1 MIAQPSTTDAG
12 RVVGPD
18 VVLPGSEQLAPA
30 LFGLLALVAF
40 LAFVIALV
48 VRIVRGRRR
57 SEGDARRRP
66 IVVGALGVVTVALVA
81 LTVVNLP
88 PPFTSPEFPPIGR
101 LFPDEAFF
109 YRPVDDLPAAEDS
122 ARTIAAMGPAE
133 IVAGFG
139 GQPHDGVVW
148 GIPFNLAD
156 DATPRERVD
165 IRTYPDTSYLGEYP
179 ITEPAYIESMP
190 SYGVDN
196 HYVALDRESRR
207 MWELFAT
214 TVWFGRWGASSGALW
229 DLDDLTFPR
238 WSTTAAQLPL
248 LPGVLSYDEIER
260 GRVDH
265 VVHATTTN
273 ISSTGVVW
281 PARATDGRN
290 DDPAAVPMGAWLRLR
305 DDVDLDALDLGPQ
318 ARIIAEGLREYGL
331 VLSDSSANFALR
343 GTPDARWDRADL
355 DTLRALDVTD
365 LEVVD
370 VRGIVVSPDSMEARP
385 PA

>member
-1 MIAQPSTTDAG
+1 MNSD

-18 VVLPGSEQLAPA
+18 VVLPGSEQLAPVV
-30 LFGLLALVAF
+30 FGLLAL
-40 LAFVIALV
+40 LAFVVLAVGLT
-48 VRIVRGRRR
+48 VRFVRRR
-57 SEGDARRRP
+57 RRPEGERARRP
-66 IVVGALGVVTVALVA
+66 IVVGGAAVAVVGLVI

-101 LFPDEAFF
+101 LFPEESLF
-109 YRPVDDLPAAEDS
+109 YRPVADLPVAEDS
-122 ARTIAAMGPAE
+122 ERTIAAMGPAE

-139 GQPHDGVVW
+139 GRPHDGIVW

-156 DATPRERVD
+156 DDTPREDVE
-165 IRTYPDTSYLGEYP
+165 IRTYPDTSFIGEYP
-179 ITEPAYIESMP
+179 VTDPAYIESMP
-190 SYGVDN
+190 TYGVDN
-196 HYVALDRESRR
+196 HYVALDRGSRQ

-214 TVWFGRWGASSGALW
+214 SVWFGRWGASSGALW

-248 LPGVLSYDEIER
+248 LPGVLSYDQVEA
-260 GRVDH
+260 GRIDH
-265 VVHATTTN
+265 VVHATASN
-273 ISSTGVVW
+273 ISSSGVVW

-305 DDVDLDALDLGPQ
+305 DDVDLDGLDLGPQ
-318 ARIIAEGLREYGL
+318 ARVIAQGLRDYGM

-343 GTPDARWDRADL
+343 GTPDARWNRQDL
-355 DTLRALDVTD
+355 DTLRALTAAD

-370 VRGIVVSPDSMEARP
+370 VRGIIVSTDSMEVRP
-385 PA
+385 PG

>member
-1 MIAQPSTTDAG
+1 M
-12 RVVGPD
+12 VGPD
-18 VVLPGSEQLAPA
+18 VVLPGSEQLAPVV
-30 LFGLLALVAF
+30 FGLLAF
-40 LAFVIALV
+40 LAFVVFAVALV
-48 VRIVRGRRR
+48 VRIVRRRR
-57 SEGDARRRP
+57 RPEGEPGRRP
-66 IVVGALGVVTVALVA
+66 IVVGGAALAVVALVV

-109 YRPVDDLPAAEDS
+109 YRPVGDLPVAEGS
-122 ARTIAAMGPAE
+122 ERTIAAMGPAE

-156 DATPRERVD
+156 DGTPRESVE
-165 IRTYPDTSYLGEYP
+165 IRTYPDTSFIGEYP
-179 ITEPAYIESMP
+179 ITDPAYIESMP
-190 SYGVDN
+190 NYGVDN
-196 HYVALDRESRR
+196 HYVALDRSGRR

-214 TVWFGRWGASSGALW
+214 SVWFGRWGASSGALW
-229 DLDDLTFPR
+229 DLDDLTFPK

-273 ISSTGVVW
+273 ISNTGVVW

-290 DDPAAVPMGAWLRLR
+290 ADPAAVPMGAWLRLR
-305 DDVDLDALDLGPQ
+305 DDVDLDALELGPQ
-318 ARIIAEGLREYGL
+318 ARIIAEGLREYGM

-343 GTPDARWDRADL
+343 GTPDARWDRQDL
-355 DTLRALDVTD
+355 ATLRALNAAD

-370 VRGIVVSPDSMEARP
+370 VRGVVVSPDSMEARP

>member
-1 MIAQPSTTDAG
+1 M
-12 RVVGPD
+12 VGPD
-18 VVLPGSEQLAPA
+18 VVLPGSEQLAPVV
-30 LFGLLALVAF
+30 FGLLAF
-40 LAFVIALV
+40 LAFVVFAVALV
-48 VRIVRGRRR
+48 VRIVRRRR
-57 SEGDARRRP
+57 RPEGEPGRRP
-66 IVVGALGVVTVALVA
+66 IVVGGAALAVVALVV

-109 YRPVDDLPAAEDS
+109 YRPVGDLPVAEGS
-122 ARTIAAMGPAE
+122 ERTIAAMGPAE

-148 GIPFNLAD
+148 GIPFNLVD
-156 DATPRERVD
+156 DSTPRKSVE
-165 IRTYPDTSYLGEYP
+165 IRTYPDTSFIGEYP
-179 ITEPAYIESMP
+179 IADPAYIESMP
-190 SYGVDN
+190 NYGVDN
-196 HYVALDRESRR
+196 HYVALDRSGGR

-214 TVWFGRWGASSGALW
+214 SVWFGRWGASSGALW
-229 DLDDLTFPR
+229 DLDELTFPK

-273 ISSTGVVW
+273 ISNTGVVW

-290 DDPAAVPMGAWLRLR
+290 TDPAAVPMGAWLRLR
-305 DDVDLDALDLGPQ
+305 DDVDLDVLELGPQ
-318 ARIIAEGLREYGL
+318 ARIIAEGLREYGM

-343 GTPDARWDRADL
+343 GTPDARWDRQDL
-355 DTLRALDVTD
+355 ATLRALTAAD

-370 VRGIVVSPDSMEARP
+370 VRGVVVSPDSMEARP
-385 PA
+385 PG

>member
-1 MIAQPSTTDAG
+1 MDQVI
-12 RVVGPD
+12 GPD
-18 VVLPGSEQLAPA
+18 VVLPGSEQLVPVF
-30 LFGLLALVAF
+30 FGFLGLVAF
-40 LAFVIALV
+40 VVLAVALV
-48 VRIVRGRRR
+48 VRTVRRR
-57 SEGDARRRP
+57 RRPEGQPAKRP
-66 IVVGALGVVTVALVA
+66 IVVGGAAVAVVVLVA

-109 YRPVDDLPAAEDS
+109 YRPVGDLPVAEDS
-122 ARTIAAMGPAE
+122 ARTVAAMGPAE

-139 GQPHDGVVW
+139 GQPHDGIVW

-156 DATPRERVD
+156 DRTPLEPVD
-165 IRTYPDTSYLGEYP
+165 IRTYPDTSFIGEYP
-179 ITEPAYIESMP
+179 VTDPAYIESMP

-196 HYVALDRESRR
+196 HYVALDRASGQ

-214 TVWFGRWGASSGALW
+214 TVWFGRWGASSGARW
-229 DLDDLTFPR
+229 DLDELTFPK

-290 DDPAAVPMGAWLRLR
+290 DDPAAAPMGAWLRLR

-318 ARIIAEGLREYGL
+318 ARIIAEGLREYGM

-343 GTPDARWDRADL
+343 GTPDARWDRQDL
-355 DTLRALDVTD
+355 DTLRSLSAAD

-370 VRGIVVSPDSMEARP
+370 VRGVVVSPDSMEVRP

>member
-1 MIAQPSTTDAG
+1 MNPD

-18 VVLPGSEQLAPA
+18 VVLPGSEQLAPVV
-30 LFGLLALVAF
+30 FGLLAF
-40 LAFVIALV
+40 LAFVVFAVALA
-48 VRIVRGRRR
+48 VRIVRRRR
-57 SEGDARRRP
+57 RPQGEPGRRP
-66 IVVGALGVVTVALVA
+66 IVVGGAALALVI
-81 LTVVNLP
+81 LVITTVVNLP

-109 YRPVDDLPAAEDS
+109 YRPVADLPVAEGS
-122 ARTIAAMGPAE
+122 ERTIVAMGPAE

-148 GIPFNLAD
+148 GIPFNLVD
-156 DATPRERVD
+156 GATPRESVE
-165 IRTYPDTSYLGEYP
+165 IRTYPDTSFIGEYP
-179 ITEPAYIESMP
+179 VTDPAYIESMP

-196 HYVALDRESRR
+196 HYVALDRSSGR

-214 TVWFGRWGASSGALW
+214 SVWFGRWGASSGALW
-229 DLDDLTFPR
+229 DLDELAFPK

-290 DDPAAVPMGAWLRLR
+290 TDPAAVPMGAWLRLR
-305 DDVDLDALDLGPQ
+305 ADVDLDALDLGPQ
-318 ARIIAEGLREYGL
+318 ARIIAEGLREYGM

-343 GTPDARWDRADL
+343 GTPDARWDRQDL
-355 DTLRALDVTD
+355 DTLRALSAAD

-370 VRGIVVSPDSMEARP
+370 VRGVMVSPDSMEARP

>member
-1 MIAQPSTTDAG
+1 M
-12 RVVGPD
+12 VGPD
-18 VVLPGSEQLAPA
+18 VVLPGSEQLAPV
-30 LFGLLALVAF
+30 LFGLLAF
-40 LAFVIALV
+40 LAFVVFAVALV
-48 VRIVRGRRR
+48 VRIVRRRR
-57 SEGDARRRP
+57 RPDGEPARRP
-66 IVVGALGVVTVALVA
+66 IVVGGAGLAVVALVI

-88 PPFTSPEFPPIGR
+88 PPFTSPEFPPVGR

-109 YRPVDDLPAAEDS
+109 YRPVGDLPVAEGS
-122 ARTIAAMGPAE
+122 ERTIAAMGPAE

-139 GQPHDGVVW
+139 GQPYDGVVW

-156 DATPRERVD
+156 DSTPRESVE
-165 IRTYPDTSYLGEYP
+165 IRTYPDTSFIGEYP
-179 ITEPAYIESMP
+179 ITDPAYIESMP

-196 HYVALDRESRR
+196 HYVALDRSSGR

-214 TVWFGRWGASSGALW
+214 SVLVRSLGCVIRRAVGPRRA
-229 DLDDLTFPR
+229 DLPEVVDDR
-238 WSTTAAQLPL
+238 RELPL

-290 DDPAAVPMGAWLRLR
+290 ADPAAVPMGAWLRLR

-343 GTPDARWDRADL
+343 GTPDARWDRQDL
-355 DTLRALDVTD
+355 ATLRALSAAD

-370 VRGIVVSPDSMEARP
+370 VRGVVVSPDSMEVRP

>member
-1 MIAQPSTTDAG
+1 M
-12 RVVGPD
+12 VGPD
-18 VVLPGSEQLAPA
+18 VVLPGSEQLAPVV
-30 LFGLLALVAF
+30 FGLLAF
-40 LAFVIALV
+40 LAFVVFAVALV
-48 VRIVRGRRR
+48 VRIVRRRR
-57 SEGDARRRP
+57 RPEGEPGRRP
-66 IVVGALGVVTVALVA
+66 IVVGGAALAVVALVV

-109 YRPVDDLPAAEDS
+109 YRPVGDLPVAEGS
-122 ARTIAAMGPAE
+122 ERTIAAMGPAE

-148 GIPFNLAD
+148 GIPFNLVD
-156 DATPRERVD
+156 DSTPRKSVE
-165 IRTYPDTSYLGEYP
+165 IRTYPDTSFIGEYP
-179 ITEPAYIESMP
+179 IADPAYIESMP
-190 SYGVDN
+190 NYGVDN
-196 HYVALDRESRR
+196 HYVALDRSGGR

-214 TVWFGRWGASSGALW
+214 SVWFGRWGASSGALW
-229 DLDDLTFPR
+229 DLDELTFPK

-273 ISSTGVVW
+273 ISNTGVVW

-290 DDPAAVPMGAWLRLR
+290 TDPAAVPMGAWLRLR
-305 DDVDLDALDLGPQ
+305 DDVDLDALELGPQ
-318 ARIIAEGLREYGL
+318 ARIIAEGLREYGM

-343 GTPDARWDRADL
+343 GTPDARWDRQDL
-355 DTLRALDVTD
+355 ATLRALTAAD

-370 VRGIVVSPDSMEARP
+370 VRGVVVSPDSMEARP
-385 PA
+385 PG